1 MAADLVYPLQ
11 GWSSGGS
18 GIMDILFNKTMKML
32 SGMMDYRSAR
42 HKIII
47 SNIANIDTQGF
58 KPSDLSFKQELGQ
71 ANAIRMTTTD
81 PGHIGRKEGA
91 AAPVEVT
98 TSEENVKIDT
108 EMANL
113 AENQLMYNMTVDMLS
128 RKFRGINTV
137 LKETK

>member
-1 MAADLVYPLQ
+1 MN
-11 GWSSGGS
+11 
-18 GIMDILFNKTMKML
+18 ILFNKTMNQL
-32 SGMMDYRSAR
+32 SGMLDYRSKR

-47 SNIANIDTQGF
+47 SNVANIDTEGF
-58 KPSDLSFKQELGQ
+58 KPSDLSFKQALGTTNSIQ
-71 ANAIRMTTTD
+71 MATTD
-81 PGHIGRKEGA
+81 PGHIGRKENG
-91 AAPVEVT
+91 VGLGEVI
-98 TSEENVKIDT
+98 TSDETVKIDK

>member
-1 MAADLVYPLQ
+1 
-11 GWSSGGS
+11 
-18 GIMDILFNKTMKML
+18 MDILFNKTMNLL
-32 SGMMDYRSAR
+32 SGMLDYRSTR

-47 SNIANIDTQGF
+47 SNIANIDTEGF
-58 KPSDLSFKQELGQ
+58 KPSDISFKQVLGKTNSIQ
-71 ANAIRMTTTD
+71 MATTD
-81 PGHIGRKEGA
+81 PGHIGRKESG
-91 AAPVEVT
+91 AAPVEVI
-98 TSEENVKIDT
+98 TSEEKVKIDK